1 MRCDGGLSAAPWSG
15 LRLPL
20 AAVGWA
26 ALSGS
31 VVYALVASMTR
42 ASSLLK
48 IYGVLAAG
56 MTLGMAAIAL
66 SAAMVEVSNGELV
79 LRRRISPERRLRLA
93 DVVELVEITST
104 KGYFALRRIPG
115 LTAIT
120 LGELAAETIVFWW
133 GFSKSWP
140 SPLALPA
147 AVLAAVSLSSTSL
160 TLLASP
166 ALGRVRG
173 LGHRLRLAACLSS
186 VAVAASSFIARV
198 PPQSYSGEFPIVPA
212 CLGALGVAGLLLS
225 GRRVPAHSA
234 FKLRFS
240 DGETLYVLA
249 LTEVDALKLR
259 EALSEAVANAE
270 TS

>member
-1 MRCDGGLSAAPWSG
+1 MRCDGGLASAPWSG
-15 LRLPL
+15 SRLPL
-20 AAVGWA
+20 AAAGWVV
-26 ALSGS
+26 LSGS

-42 ASSLLK
+42 AISLLK

-56 MTLGMAAIAL
+56 LTLGIAAIVL
-66 SAAMVEVSNGELV
+66 SAARIEVSNGELV
-79 LRRRISPERRLRLA
+79 LKRRMFPERRLRLA

-104 KGYFALRRIPG
+104 KGYSALRRIPG

-120 LGELAAETIVFWW
+120 LAELAAETIAFWW

-147 AVLAAVSLSSTSL
+147 AVLAAVSFSSASL

-173 LGHRLRLAACLSS
+173 FGHRLRLAACLSS
-186 VAVAASSFIARV
+186 VAVAASSFIAGV
-198 PPQSYSGEFPIVPA
+198 PPPSYSGELPIVPT

-225 GRRVPAHSA
+225 RESVPAHSA

-270 TS
+270 AS